1 MIAKGAGGVAVLS
14 GGRASAITAEG
25 RWSAELAG
33 RRAASPRVSPERP
46 AVPGDASRDALA
58 AGFVPGIALS
68 WSWPDTLA
76 HAVALAASSGP
87 AGEVDLDA
95 YERLLPEVRV
105 NTQATGGADPA
116 GPILLRF

>member
-1 MIAKGAGGVAVLS
+1 VDWDVPALSLVLAYPS
-14 GGRASAITAEG
+14 
-25 RWSAELAG
+25 LAPLG
-33 RRAASPRVSPERP
+33 DTDVPKPRDDEHPGLLVVLPRVTPERSRV
-46 AVPGDASRDALA
+46 AADASRDALA

-95 YERLLPEVRV
+95 YERLLPEVSV
-105 NTQATGGADPA
+105 SAQATE
-116 GPILLRF
+116 